1 MKGQKTLILGIR
13 ESLTKKKEQHLDS
26 WIMGGRILHA
36 NIPNI
41 SIWLDSSC
49 GLETFCV

>member
-13 ESLTKKKEQHLDS
+13 ESLTKEKEQYLDS
-26 WIMGGRILHA
+26 WIMGSRILHA

-41 SIWLDSSC
+41 SIWLDNSDIK
-49 GLETFCV
+49 